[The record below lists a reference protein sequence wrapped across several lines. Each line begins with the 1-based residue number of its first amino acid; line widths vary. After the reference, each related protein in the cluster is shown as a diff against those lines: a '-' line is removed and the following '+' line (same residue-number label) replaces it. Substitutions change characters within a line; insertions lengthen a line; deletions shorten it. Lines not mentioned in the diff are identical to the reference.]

1 MNDPHQLYIDLR
13 RTDMLIAEWR
23 HQLDCQYRVIASLRR
38 QRALAWREKLRA
50 REMENRIAALCAHR
64 DALIR
69 TAAARSHAAAN
80 PASSDSDASD

>member
-13 RTDMLIAEWR
+13 KTDRLIAEWR
-23 HQLDCQYRVIASLRR
+23 HQLDCQYRMIATLRR

-50 REMENRIAALCAHR
+50 REMENRIAALSAHR

-69 TAAARSHAAAN
+69 TAAALQRHG
-80 PASSDSDASD
+80 PQP

>member
-23 HQLDCQYRVIASLRR
+23 HQLDCQYRVIAGLRR

-50 REMENRIAALCAHR
+50 REMENRLAALCAHR

-69 TAAARSHAAAN
+69 TAAARARAAAS
-80 PASSDSDASD
+80 PATPRGDVPD